1 MVEQLI
7 EALRA
12 HYETITPENFST
24 VLDSAKE
31 IIVDYNQRGVPKH
44 TVQSVLNY
52 ILINEGLND
61 HEEAM
66 LAEVLKCVDGYAEPE
81 DNLVLL
87 EWNQN
92 LNDKQ

>member
-7 EALRA
+7 EALKA

-24 VLDSAKE
+24 VLDGAKE
-31 IIVDYNQRGVPKH
+31 IVVDYNQRGVPKH

-61 HEEAM
+61 YEEAM